1 MLPQAYFSLF
11 FMPGEAYFRFGVE
24 LVYNLDSTRWCSSLI
39 DLKENTTLPIQVQF
53 LKIWI
58 NELQYEDDG
67 DWLNITVSCSTED
80 SMVRVQGPI
89 VTSGQLIAFS
99 DQITKL
105 SRGLYGTAMLAS
117 EEPYLS
123 IQVKA
128 EKSFEATMTVDI
140 TPDYFSQKHQFITAL
155 NKTDLEKLAEQLNKV
170 KDK

>member
-1 MLPQAYFSLF
+1 M
-11 FMPGEAYFRFGVE
+11 
-24 LVYNLDSTRWCSSLI
+24 I
-39 DLKENTTLPIQVQF
+39 DLKENTSASVQIQF

-105 SRGLYGTAMLAS
+105 SRGLYGTALLAS

-155 NKTDLEKLAEQLNKV
+155 NKSDLENFASQLKINL
-170 KDK
+170 KDGH